1 MPTLSEISITMPK
14 GATNK
19 QYTPEFKKMAMETM
33 QKKLSYSEAA
43 RQFEINDLKRI
54 AA

>member
-1 MPTLSEISITMPK
+1 MSEVFNYAKRSNEQAVYAGI
-14 GATNK
+14 
-19 QYTPEFKKMAMETM
+19 QKMAMETM
-33 QKKLSYSEAA
+33 QKKLSCSEAA